1 MEEIVYTSE
10 VDFKE
15 TTFCFEK
22 YHADIAYETN
32 QHLKCLGDVSP
43 VTTDKDGKVLTFAV
57 FKPRINDNE
66 ESEIFKITIEKL

>member
-15 TTFCFEK
+15 TTFVFEK

-43 VTTDKDGKVLTFAV
+43 VMTDKDGKVLTFAV
-57 FKPRINDNE
+57 FKPRNIG
-66 ESEIFKITIEKL
+66 SEGEIYKITIEKV